1 MLILYFQK
9 NDFCFCVCVYIYSG
23 CALLVSANNSSTRIQ
38 ICFVDN
44 EVSLFFSF
52 VSDFWFRI
60 LCGILFFFPLFTGL
74 SVEDCSGVSVEQGL
88 GYDVVLIEN

>member
-1 MLILYFQK
+1 MYWYFIFK
-9 NDFCFCVCVYIYSG
+9 RTNFVFACVYIYSG

-52 VSDFWFRI
+52 VSDFWLRI
-60 LCGILFFFPLFTGL
+60 LCSILLFHLFTGL
-74 SVEDCSGVSVEQGL
+74 SVEDCSGVFVEQVL
-88 GYDVVLIEN
+88 GSDVVLIEN